1 MPRRLPP
8 QQKKAIVNTAKAKA
22 TAKNQQCYKATAQSK
37 VAVAVT
43 AARAAAPAK
52 AMWAKKQCD
61 IHALAPILDP
71 DELMKKACQDAL
83 AVGFQKD
90 SPHDAMGF
98 QKDSPHEAFSG
109 AATRTSSCGTPMS
122 SCNASLGFGNK

>member
-1 MPRRLPP
+1 MAMKAMKTAKVAAPT
-8 QQKKAIVNTAKAKA
+8 KKAGVNTAKAKA
-22 TAKNQQCYKATAQSK
+22 TAKNQQCYKATAKSK

-52 AMWAKKQCD
+52 RILAKKQCD
-61 IHALAPILDP
+61 IQTLAPILDP
-71 DELMKKACQDAL
+71 DDLMKKACQDAWG
-83 AVGFQKD
+83 VGFQKD

-98 QKDSPHEAFSG
+98 QKDSPHETLSG

-122 SCNASLGFGNK
+122 S